1 MRRFAGLRAG
11 RKKNTSHSRIRPSWH
26 QEYRVVLSSGTI
38 EPSPRRSLMVSPG
51 TRLVKLSEKS
61 PRIGR
66 EEFDRVVKTSI
77 LETIQMIGDD
87 YLDLFLTF
95 IQRKDGIRTLDSAS
109 LQEVEVAI
117 DSLFARFAIAI
128 KHVIMFR
135 ICATLRLEPQ
145 RLLRNLEWTIQ
156 ELRSS
161 CW

>member
-1 MRRFAGLRAG
+1 MLKRAENG
-11 RKKNTSHSRIRPSWH
+11 
-26 QEYRVVLSSGTI
+26 
-38 EPSPRRSLMVSPG
+38 
-51 TRLVKLSEKS
+51 
-61 PRIGR
+61 PRIDR
-66 EEFDRVVKTSI
+66 EEFDQVVKTSI

-87 YLDLFLTF
+87 YLDLFLSLL
-95 IQRKDGIRTLDSAS
+95 QRKNGTQTLNSAS
-109 LQEVEVAI
+109 LHEVEVAI

-145 RLLRNLEWTIQ
+145 KLLRNLEWTIQ

>member
-1 MRRFAGLRAG
+1 M
-11 RKKNTSHSRIRPSWH
+11 
-26 QEYRVVLSSGTI
+26 
-38 EPSPRRSLMVSPG
+38 PSPR
-51 TRLVKLSEKS
+51 TKLVRPAENG

-77 LETIQMIGDD
+77 LETIRMIGDD

-95 IQRKDGIRTLDSAS
+95 LQRKDGIRTLDSAN

-128 KHVIMFR
+128 KQVIMFR
-135 ICATLRLEPQ
+135 VCATLKLEPQ
-145 RLLRNLEWTIQ
+145 KLPRNLEWTIQ

>member
-1 MRRFAGLRAG
+1 M
-11 RKKNTSHSRIRPSWH
+11 TS
-26 QEYRVVLSSGTI
+26 Q
-38 EPSPRRSLMVSPG
+38 G
-51 TRLVKLSEKS
+51 TRLVKPAENS
-61 PRIGR
+61 PRVGR

-77 LETIQMIGDD
+77 LETIRMIGED

-95 IQRKDGIRTLDSAS
+95 IQRKDGISTLDSAS

-128 KHVIMFR
+128 KQVIMFR

-145 RLLRNLEWTIQ
+145 KLLRNLEWTIQ

>member
-1 MRRFAGLRAG
+1 MP
-11 RKKNTSHSRIRPSWH
+11 N
-26 QEYRVVLSSGTI
+26 
-38 EPSPRRSLMVSPG
+38 PG
-51 TRLVKLSEKS
+51 TRLVKGAQNE
-61 PRIGR
+61 PRIDR
-66 EEFDRVVKTSI
+66 KEFDQVVKTSI

-87 YLDLFLTF
+87 YLELFLSLL
-95 IQRKDGIRTLDSAS
+95 QRKNGIKTLESAC

-135 ICATLRLEPQ
+135 ICATLKLEPQ
-145 RLLRNLEWTIQ
+145 KTLRNLEWTIQ

>member
-1 MRRFAGLRAG
+1 MP
-11 RKKNTSHSRIRPSWH
+11 HP
-26 QEYRVVLSSGTI
+26 V
-38 EPSPRRSLMVSPG
+38 
-51 TRLVKLSEKS
+51 TRLVKQAENG

-66 EEFDRVVKTSI
+66 EAFDQVVKTSI
-77 LETIQMIGDD
+77 LETIRMIGDD

-95 IQRKDGIRTLDSAS
+95 LQRKGGIRTLDSAS

-128 KHVIMFR
+128 KQVIMFR
-135 ICATLRLEPQ
+135 VCAILRLEPPK
-145 RLLRNLEWTIQ
+145 LVRNLEWTIQ

>member
-1 MRRFAGLRAG
+1 M
-11 RKKNTSHSRIRPSWH
+11 P
-26 QEYRVVLSSGTI
+26 
-38 EPSPRRSLMVSPG
+38 SPG
-51 TRLVKLSEKS
+51 TRLVKRAEDG
-61 PRIGR
+61 PRIDR
-66 EEFDRVVKTSI
+66 EEFDQVVKTSI
-77 LETIQMIGDD
+77 LETIRMIGED

-109 LQEVEVAI
+109 LQEVEVAM

-135 ICATLRLEPQ
+135 ICATLRLEPPK
-145 RLLRNLEWTIQ
+145 LLKNLEWTIQ

>member
-1 MRRFAGLRAG
+1 M
-11 RKKNTSHSRIRPSWH
+11 T
-26 QEYRVVLSSGTI
+26 
-38 EPSPRRSLMVSPG
+38 SPG
-51 TRLVKLSEKS
+51 TRLVKPAENS
-61 PRIGR
+61 PRVGR

-77 LETIQMIGDD
+77 LETIRMIGED

-95 IQRKDGIRTLDSAS
+95 IQRKNGISTLDSAS

-128 KHVIMFR
+128 KQVIMFR
-135 ICATLRLEPQ
+135 ICTTLRLEPQ
-145 RLLRNLEWTIQ
+145 KLLKSLEWTIQ

>member
-1 MRRFAGLRAG
+1 M
-11 RKKNTSHSRIRPSWH
+11 
-26 QEYRVVLSSGTI
+26 
-38 EPSPRRSLMVSPG
+38 
-51 TRLVKLSEKS
+51 VKLSEKS

-128 KHVIMFR
+128 KQVIMFR
-135 ICATLRLEPQ
+135 VCATLKLEPQ
-145 RLLRNLEWTIQ
+145 KLLRSLEWTIQ
-156 ELRSS
+156 ELRAS